1 MTDDLIRAH
10 VRAVL
15 EGWSAAMERQ
25 LAALEAQGYRIVDG
39 GPLADEWENS
49 GWRYTDW
56 RTGAVLAEG
65 CGVEAM
71 EDEVRRLDPD
81 RRWFPVDRIDG
92 ETGVV
97 TPGVPESLCQALT
110 DWAES
115 PLTPVE
121 DVAAWSGLTLER
133 VTRFRNGE

>member
-1 MTDDLIRAH
+1 MTDDLTRAH

-15 EGWSAAMERQ
+15 ESWSAAMEQQ
-25 LAALEAQGYRIVDG
+25 LAALEAQGYRVVDG
-39 GPLADEWENS
+39 GLLAGDWETE

-65 CGVEAM
+65 RGVEAM

-92 ETGVV
+92 ETSVV
-97 TPGVPESLCQALT
+97 TPGVPESLCLALT
-110 DWAES
+110 DWVES

-121 DVAAWSGLTLER
+121 DVAAWSGLTVEQ
-133 VTRFRNGE
+133 VAAFRDGG